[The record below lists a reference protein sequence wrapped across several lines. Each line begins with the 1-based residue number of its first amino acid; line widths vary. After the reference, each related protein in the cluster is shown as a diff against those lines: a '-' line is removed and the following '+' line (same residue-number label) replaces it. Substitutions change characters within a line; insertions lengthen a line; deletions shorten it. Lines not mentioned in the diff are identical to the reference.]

1 MSINQDYEILAL
13 TDKIG
18 HCIRIR
24 SLNKAKHFAVY
35 RTFTKR
41 FPNGKEVNAEIVE
54 DIQDILVKS
63 IKKKG
68 ITEGFILKFDENDN
82 YSDFIDDNINPENI
96 RHVSGKSEKSF
107 TSTGAKLKAH
117 WPIFQKLNET
127 GYGSIIRATLTLHQ
141 VCSSRCQF
149 CSTINRNKKDS
160 TTFEETKEFI
170 EKLYYG
176 QADYNK
182 KHFSKYNEKYKNLSG
197 TDIRLK
203 GLILSGG
210 GQPNLWPHFEKL
222 VNWLSTL
229 DIDIGL
235 ITNGFPKNIDD
246 KIYDK
251 FKWIRLSITPE
262 DASPHYVDKKFNLQ
276 RIPKNIINND
286 KTFFGLSYV
295 YGSWTNDD
303 VLKRLSYSIENWKL
317 DYIRMLTDC
326 NLTRSEQLKSHNVLA
341 EKLFKLSLIDK
352 SGNNKGKIFHQLKF
366 HGTQEEANKLWSDG
380 KCFLQTYNLFWDTT
394 GHETNGKSFCYP
406 CDSVTV
412 LAEENTRQQSKRG
425 FDGNIWGTVTND
437 KVELLYEEKWKKF
450 FDPRDHCS
458 ACLFMKNNRAVK
470 DLINSR
476 EEELNDIKIDKDLE
490 HINFP

>member
-1 MSINQDYEILAL
+1 MNINQEYEIYTS

-18 HCIRIR
+18 HFIRIR
-24 SLNKAKHFAVY
+24 SLNKAKHYAVY

-41 FPNGKEVNAEIVE
+41 FPDGKEINVEISE
-54 DIQDILVKS
+54 DIKNILVKS
-63 IKKKG
+63 IEKKG
-68 ITEGFILKFDENDN
+68 ITEGFILKFDENDK
-82 YSDFIDDNINPENI
+82 YSDFIDEEIAPENV
-96 RHVSGKSEKSF
+96 RHVSGQSEKNF
-107 TSTGAKLKAH
+107 TSTGAKLNAH
-117 WPIFQKLNET
+117 WPIFHKLNET
-127 GYGSIIRATLTLHQ
+127 GFGSIIRATLTLHQ

-149 CSTINRNKKDS
+149 CSTINRNKKD
-160 TTFEETKEFI
+160 TTSFEETKEFI
-170 EKLYYG
+170 EKLYFD
-176 QADYNK
+176 QAEYNK
-182 KHFSKYNEKYKNLSG
+182 KHFSKYNDKYKELTGS
-197 TDIRLK
+197 DIRLR

-229 DIDIGL
+229 DIDVGL
-235 ITNGFPKNIDD
+235 ITNGFPKNIDN

-262 DASPHYVDKKFNLQ
+262 DASPHYIDKKFNLQ
-276 RIPKNIINND
+276 RIPENIINNE

-295 YGSWTNDD
+295 YGPWTDED
-303 VLKRLSYSIENWKL
+303 ILKRLSLSIKEWKL

-326 NLTRSEQLKSHNVLA
+326 NLTRSEQLKSHKVLA
-341 EKLFKLSLIDK
+341 EKLYNLSLIDK
-352 SGNNKGKIFHQLKF
+352 FGNNTGKIFHQLKF
-366 HGTQEEANKLWSDG
+366 HGTQEEAEELWTDG

-412 LAEENTRQQSKRG
+412 LAEENTRQRSKRG

-437 KVELLYEEKWKKF
+437 KVELLFKEKWKKF

-458 ACLFMKNNRAVK
+458 ACLFMKNNKVVK
-470 DLINSR
+470 DLTNLDIT
-476 EEELNDIKIDKDLE
+476 ELDNIKIDNDLQ

>member
-1 MSINQDYEILAL
+1 MNIEQEYEIKAL
-13 TDKIG
+13 TDSIG
-18 HCIRIR
+18 PFIRIR
-24 SLNKAKHFAVY
+24 SLNKAKHFAIY

-41 FPNGKEVNAEIVE
+41 FPNGQEVNADIKE
-54 DIQDILVKS
+54 DIKDILVKS
-63 IKKKG
+63 IKAKG
-68 ITEGFILKFDENDN
+68 ITEGFILKFDEDDN
-82 YSDFIDDNINPENI
+82 YSDFLEEKIDPENI
-96 RHVSGKSEKSF
+96 RHINGKSEKSF
-107 TSTGAKLKAH
+107 TSTGDKLNAH
-117 WPIFQKLNET
+117 WPIFHKLNET
-127 GYGSIIRATLTLHQ
+127 GFGSIIRATLTLHQ

-170 EKLYYG
+170 EKLYFE
-176 QADYNK
+176 QAEYNK
-182 KHFSKYNEKYKNLSG
+182 KNFPSYNKKYKELTGS
-197 TDIRLK
+197 DIRLR

-210 GQPNLWPHFEKL
+210 GQPNLWPDFEKL

-229 DIDIGL
+229 DLDIGL

-262 DASPHYVDKKFNLQ
+262 DASPHYVNQKFNLQ
-276 RIPKNIINND
+276 RIPLNIINNK

-295 YGSWTNDD
+295 YGPWTNDD
-303 VLKRLSYSIENWKL
+303 VLKRLSSSIKDWKL

-326 NLTRSEQLKSHNVLA
+326 NLTRSQQLKSHSVLA
-341 EKLFKLSLIDK
+341 EKLFNLSLIDK
-352 SGNNKGKIFHQLKF
+352 FGNNKGKIFHQLKF
-366 HGTQEEANKLWSDG
+366 HGTQEEAEKLWSDG

-437 KVELLYEEKWKKF
+437 KVELLYKEKWKKF

-458 ACLFMKNNRAVK
+458 ACLFMKNNKAVK
-470 DLINSR
+470 NLTNLKVH
-476 EEELNDIKIDKDLE
+476 ELNNIKIDTDLE

>member
-1 MSINQDYEILAL
+1 MSINKDYEIQAL

-41 FPNGKEVNAEIVE
+41 FPNGREVNAKIVE

-68 ITEGFILKFDENDN
+68 ITEGFILKFDENNN
-82 YSDFIDDNINPENI
+82 YSDFIDDNIHPENI
-96 RHVSGKSEKSF
+96 RHVSGISEKSF
-107 TSTGAKLKAH
+107 TSTGAKLNAH

-127 GYGSIIRATLTLHQ
+127 GFGSIIRATLTLHQ

-160 TTFEETKEFI
+160 TSFEETKEFI
-170 EKLYYG
+170 EKLYFG
-176 QADYNK
+176 QAEYNK
-182 KHFSKYNEKYKNLSG
+182 KHFSKYNEKYKNLTG

-246 KIYDK
+246 KIYNK

-276 RIPKNIINND
+276 RIPQNIINND

-303 VLKRLSYSIENWKL
+303 VLKRLSSSIKNWKL

-341 EKLFKLSLIDK
+341 EKLYKLSLIDK

-366 HGTQEEANKLWSDG
+366 HGTQEEANELWSDG

-394 GHETNGKSFCYP
+394 GHEINGKSFCYP

-458 ACLFMKNNRAVK
+458 ACLFMKNNKAVK
-470 DLINSR
+470 DLINSS
-476 EEELNDIKIDKDLE
+476 EKELHDIKIDKDLE

>member
-1 MSINQDYEILAL
+1 MSIDQKYEIQAL
-13 TDKIG
+13 TDSIG
-18 HCIRIR
+18 HFIRIR
-24 SLNKAKHFAVY
+24 SLNKAKHFTVY
-35 RTFTKR
+35 RTYTKR
-41 FPNGKEVNAEIVE
+41 FPSGKEVNADINE
-54 DIQDILVKS
+54 DVKDILVKS
-63 IKKKG
+63 IKRNG
-68 ITEGFILKFDENDN
+68 ITEGFILKFDENDK
-82 YSDFIDDNINPENI
+82 YSDFIEKKINPENI

-107 TSTGAKLKAH
+107 TSTGAKLNAH
-117 WPIFQKLNET
+117 WPIFHKLNET
-127 GYGSIIRATLTLHQ
+127 GFGSIIRATLTLHQ

-170 EKLYYG
+170 EKLYFE
-176 QADYNK
+176 QAVFNK
-182 KHFSKYNEKYKNLSG
+182 KYFSKYNEKYKELTGS
-197 TDIRLK
+197 DIRLR

-210 GQPNLWPHFEKL
+210 GQPNLWPDFEKL

-246 KIYDK
+246 KIYDN

-262 DASPHYVDKKFNLQ
+262 DASPHYVDQKFNLQ
-276 RIPKNIINND
+276 RIPQNIIDNP

-295 YGSWTNDD
+295 YGPWTNDD
-303 VLKRLSYSIENWKL
+303 VLKRLSLSIDDWKL

-341 EKLFKLSLIDK
+341 EKLYNLSLIDK
-352 SGNNKGKIFHQLKF
+352 HGNNNGKIFHQLKF
-366 HGTQEEANKLWSDG
+366 HGTQEEAEELWSDG

-437 KVELLYEEKWKKF
+437 KVELLYKDKWKKF

-458 ACLFMKNNRAVK
+458 ACLFMKNNKEVK
-470 DLINSR
+470 KLTNQKIS
-476 EEELNDIKIDKDLE
+476 ELNNIKIDNDLE